1 MSLATRCGTCNTV
14 FRVVQDQLKVSE
26 GWVRCGRCGN
36 VFNALESLFD
46 LGREGPLSA
55 PTPLKPL
62 LSPALPPIAAPA
74 PLPPA
79 PPPLEAEDEVAD
91 ARAEFDGAAPAHGD
105 GGSDGDTRIE
115 ARAESAPDLAQPF
128 AFDSRPDEFADR
140 PDHAATLADSADSRA
155 DIDTAQALDTRPPPQ
170 EAPGFVRAAERAAQ
184 WQRPRVRAALAL
196 GGVLAALVL
205 AAQVLVHNR
214 DDLAAQ
220 HPGMAGPLS
229 ALCDLL
235 GCSVGPPRHI
245 EALAVDASGLT
256 RIEGGSL
263 HKLQVTLRNRHP
275 TPVLAPAIELSLTDA
290 RSDLLA
296 RRVLVAR
303 DFGAALPERVAAG
316 AELQLAVVLDL
327 GELRVAGYTV
337 ELFYP

>member
-1 MSLATRCGTCNTV
+1 MSLATRCDTCNTV

-26 GWVRCGRCGN
+26 GWVRCGRCGH
-36 VFNALESLFD
+36 VFNALEGLFD
-46 LGREGPLSA
+46 LGRDGPVSA
-55 PTPLKPL
+55 PTPLKPM
-62 LSPALPPIAAPA
+62 LSPAAPPDTSPPPPL

-79 PPPLEAEDEVAD
+79 PSPLEALDEGAD
-91 ARAEFDGAAPAHGD
+91 TRADVDDEPAD
-105 GGSDGDTRIE
+105 DRGDTRIE
-115 ARAESAPDLAQPF
+115 ARDASTPDLSQPF
-128 AFDSRPDEFADR
+128 AVDSRPDEV
-140 PDHAATLADSADSRA
+140 ADSTDRATTVADDSGDPA
-155 DIDTAQALDTRPPPQ
+155 DIDTAQALDTGPSPPQ
-170 EAPGFVRAAERAAQ
+170 TPGFLRAAERAAQ
-184 WQRPRVRAALAL
+184 WQRPRVRAALAVAAAL
-196 GGVLAALVL
+196 AAIVLAT
-205 AAQVLVHNR
+205 QVLVHHR

-220 HPGMAGPLS
+220 HPGLAGPLA
-229 ALCDLL
+229 ALCELL
-235 GCSVGPPRHI
+235 GCTVGPPRHI
-245 EALAVDASGLT
+245 EALAVDASGLA

-263 HKLQVTLRNRHP
+263 HKLQITLRNRHP

-290 RSDLLA
+290 RSELLA

>member
-36 VFNALESLFD
+36 VFNALEGLFD
-46 LGREGPLSA
+46 LGREGPVSA
-55 PTPLKPL
+55 PTPLKPM
-62 LSPALPPIAAPA
+62 LSPARPPEAAP

-79 PPPLEAEDEVAD
+79 PPPFEVQDEGAD
-91 ARAEFDGAAPAHGD
+91 TRAGFDGAAPTDAE
-105 GGSDGDTRIE
+105 SDTRIE
-115 ARAESAPDLAQPF
+115 ARDESTPDLAQPF
-128 AFDSRPDEFADR
+128 AVDSQPEGYAVSGPHASTVAD
-140 PDHAATLADSADSRA
+140 DTQADDSLAG
-155 DIDTAQALDTRPPPQ
+155 IDTEQALDTRPV
-170 EAPGFVRAAERAAQ
+170 AATPGFVRAADRAAQ
-184 WQRPRVRAALAL
+184 WQRPRVRAALAV
-196 GGVLAALVL
+196 GAVLAGGLL
-205 AAQVLVHNR
+205 AAQLALHQR

-220 HPGMAGPLS
+220 HPGAAGTLV

-235 GCSVGPPRHI
+235 GCTVGPPRHI
-245 EALAVDASGLT
+245 EALAVEASGLS

-263 HKLQVTLRNRHP
+263 HKLQLTLRNRHP
-275 TPVLAPAIELSLTDA
+275 TAVLAPAIDLTLTDA

-303 DFGAALPERVAAG
+303 DFGGALPERLAPG

-327 GELRVAGYTV
+327 GDRRVAGYTV

>member
-36 VFNALESLFD
+36 VFNALEGLFD
-46 LGREGPLSA
+46 LGREGPISA
-55 PTPLKPL
+55 PTPLKPM
-62 LSPALPPIAAPA
+62 LSPALPPSASPT
-74 PLPPA
+74 PVPPA
-79 PPPLEAEDEVAD
+79 PPPLEAQDDAAD
-91 ARAEFDGAAPAHGD
+91 TRAEFDEAAAPLDGD
-105 GGSDGDTRIE
+105 SDTRIE
-115 ARAESAPDLAQPF
+115 ARDESAPDLAQPF
-128 AFDSRPDEFADR
+128 GVDSRPDEFGDSIDRATTVADEA
-140 PDHAATLADSADSRA
+140 PPGDSGAG
-155 DIDTAQALDTRPPPQ
+155 IDTAQALDTGPSAQ
-170 EAPGFVRAAERAAQ
+170 SPGFVRAAERAAQ
-184 WQRPRVRAALAL
+184 WQRPRVRAALAVA
-196 GGVLAALVL
+196 GVLAALVL
-205 AAQVLVHNR
+205 AAQVVVHQR

-220 HPGMAGPLS
+220 HPGAAGALT

-245 EALAVDASGLT
+245 EALAVEASGLA

-263 HKLQVTLRNRHP
+263 HKLQITLRNRHP

-290 RSDLLA
+290 RSELLA

-327 GELRVAGYTV
+327 GEQRVAGYTV

>member
-36 VFNALESLFD
+36 VFNALEGLFD
-46 LGREGPLSA
+46 LGREGPVSA
-55 PTPLKPL
+55 PTPLKPM
-62 LSPALPPIAAPA
+62 LSPALPPSAP
-74 PLPPA
+74 PEPVPPA
-79 PPPLEAEDEVAD
+79 PPPLDVQDEDLD
-91 ARAEFDGAAPAHGD
+91 TRAEVDEAAPAD
-105 GGSDGDTRIE
+105 VDSDTRIE
-115 ARAESAPDLAQPF
+115 AHDESAADLASPF
-128 AFDSRPDEFADR
+128 AVDSRPDEFADSAGR
-140 PDHAATLADSADSRA
+140 VTTTTATDDADSRA
-155 DIDTAQALDTRPPPQ
+155 DIDTAQALDTGPARQ

-184 WQRPRVRAALAL
+184 WQRPRVRATLALA
-196 GGVLAALVL
+196 GVLAALGL
-205 AAQVLVHNR
+205 AAQVLVHHR
-214 DDLAAQ
+214 DDLAMQ
-220 HPGMAGPLS
+220 HPDMAGPLG

-245 EALAVDASGLT
+245 EALAVDASGLA
-256 RIEGGSL
+256 RIDGGSL

-275 TPVLAPAIELSLTDA
+275 TPVRAPAIELSLTDA
-290 RSDLLA
+290 RSELLA

-303 DFGAALPERVAAG
+303 DFGADLPERVAAG